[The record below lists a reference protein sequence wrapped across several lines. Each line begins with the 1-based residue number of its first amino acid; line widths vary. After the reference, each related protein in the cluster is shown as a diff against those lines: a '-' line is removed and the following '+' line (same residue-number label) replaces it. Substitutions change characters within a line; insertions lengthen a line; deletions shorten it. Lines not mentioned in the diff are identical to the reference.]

1 MTLYKNTLVSS
12 IIHKYA
18 GTISLDSIS
27 SYLFVVLKMHG
38 SIYILYLHVKI
49 IALQTFKNHANVSYR
64 VIYSNFLK
72 ALRCFYLG
80 SNKIVNKRTI

>member
-1 MTLYKNTLVSS
+1 
-12 IIHKYA
+12 
-18 GTISLDSIS
+18 
-27 SYLFVVLKMHG
+27 MHG

-80 SNKIVNKRTI
+80 PNKIVNKGTI